1 MLLFMQNYLNTCHC
15 CRSVLKLY
23 INDRRDS
30 NHIAVVYTSNAAYG
44 SFLIVYENRNP
55 GLMSSEII
63 DLRKLCRLGFW
74 DESRLTHSHTKYY
87 I

>member
-44 SFLIVYENRNP
+44 SFLI
-55 GLMSSEII
+55 
-63 DLRKLCRLGFW
+63 LRVCVILIVDKPRVKCSITIKAPFLYPMLCLSAML
-74 DESRLTHSHTKYY
+74 DYLS
-87 I
+87 

>member
-30 NHIAVVYTSNAAYG
+30 DHIAVLYTSNASYV
-44 SFLIVYENRNP
+44 SFLILRVCVILIVEKPIVKCSITITAPFFYSILC
-55 GLMSSEII
+55 LM
-63 DLRKLCRLGFW
+63 LF
-74 DESRLTHSHTKYY
+74 
-87 I
+87 

>member
-30 NHIAVVYTSNAAYG
+30 DHIAIVYSSNAGYV
-44 SFLIVYENRNP
+44 SFLI
-55 GLMSSEII
+55 
-63 DLRKLCRLGFW
+63 LRVCVILIVEKPTVKCSITIKALFLYPMLCLSVML
-74 DESRLTHSHTKYY
+74 DYLS
-87 I
+87 